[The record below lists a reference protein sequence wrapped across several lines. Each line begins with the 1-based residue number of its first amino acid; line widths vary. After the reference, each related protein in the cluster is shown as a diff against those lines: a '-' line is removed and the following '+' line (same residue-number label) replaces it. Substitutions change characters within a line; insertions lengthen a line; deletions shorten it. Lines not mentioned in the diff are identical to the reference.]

1 MRSLNNNNYNINNDN
16 IENNIILVNNISET
30 INSACIYILYYM
42 NIKIN

>member
-1 MRSLNNNNYNINNDN
+1 MCSLNNNNYNINNDN

-30 INSACIYILYYM
+30 INSACIYITHM